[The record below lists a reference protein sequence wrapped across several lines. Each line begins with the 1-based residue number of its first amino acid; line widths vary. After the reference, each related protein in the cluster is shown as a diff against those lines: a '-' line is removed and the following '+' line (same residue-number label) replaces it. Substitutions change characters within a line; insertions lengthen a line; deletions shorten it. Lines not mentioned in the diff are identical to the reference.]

1 MRPVSAAFLR
11 TLRGPHVDLFRVK
24 VITEFQTGTT
34 PAGTIL
40 DVISGS
46 VSQSATADIRS
57 SIPSITVNSKWP
69 LSASDLLAPY
79 GNELFVERGIEYGNG
94 QKEWVGLGYF
104 RINTP
109 QQEIVPDGPVTL
121 TCSDRMA
128 GVIDAEFLKPQQF
141 DATLTRRQLV
151 AQLVTEVYPLVTIDW
166 DDPVIADAPIGQTLI
181 VETDRFG
188 TIKDLVTAV
197 GKVAFFNYEG
207 KLKIATPPDSSGA
220 ASWTIDAGH
229 AGVLV
234 EMSRNLTREG
244 VKNVWICT
252 GQAPDSNTAA
262 YGTAADFGVNS
273 PTRFGGRFGIVP
285 GRYDSPLLIT
295 DAMCVTA
302 ATELLKKSL
311 GLPYQVNVSSVPNPA
326 VEPNDV
332 IAVAY
337 PDRARSTNLRIE
349 KHIVDEVTLPLG
361 VTGGPL
367 QLKTRDQSLILIG
380 EVVT

>member
-11 TLRGPHVDLFRVK
+11 TLRGPHTDLFRVK

-34 PAGTIL
+34 PVGTEV

-46 VSQSATADIRS
+46 VSQSSTADIRS
-57 SIPSITVNSKWP
+57 SIPGITIDAKWP
-69 LSASDLLAPY
+69 LSQFDLMAPY
-79 GNELFVERGIEYGNG
+79 GNELFVERGIEFGNG

-109 QQEIVPDGPVTL
+109 QQDLIPDGPVTV

-128 GVIDAEFLKPQQF
+128 GIIDAEFLKPRQF
-141 DATLTRRQLV
+141 DETMTRRELV
-151 AQLVTEVYPLVTIDW
+151 SLLVTEIYPLVTIDW
-166 DDPVIADAPIGQTLI
+166 DDAAIADAPIGQTLI
-181 VETDRFG
+181 VESDRFG
-188 TIKDLVTAV
+188 TIKDVVTAV

-207 KLKIATPPDSSGA
+207 KFKIMTPPDSSGP

-244 VKNVWICT
+244 VKNVWVCT

-262 YGTAADFGVNS
+262 YGTAADFGDNS
-273 PTRFGGRFGIVP
+273 PTRYGGRFGIVP

-337 PDRARSTNLRIE
+337 PDRARSTSLRVE
-349 KHIVDEVTLPLG
+349 KHVVDEVTIPLG
-361 VTGGPL
+361 ISGGPL

-380 EVVT
+380 EVAT